1 MPMNPYHFKMR
12 YQGLLI
18 SLIIAFASCGESS
31 DKARIQSIVEEWQ
44 GKQIVLPEVMTDF
57 MSGDTINLTDA
68 DFTILTYVDSIGCTG
83 CKMKLPLWKNFLNSL
98 DSIGDGNFQFIM
110 MVYPSD
116 ITELKYLM
124 KRDDFDYPVYLD
136 ADNKVSKDN
145 SFPDKT
151 AFQTFLLD
159 RNMKVTAI
167 GNPTYSSE
175 IAKLY
180 KEIISGQISVSAES
194 RNFVSV
200 SDSQILLGN
209 LRSGE
214 SRTREVVFTNQG
226 NDTVRIEK
234 VISSCD
240 CTELSLPRRYI
251 APKSDLK
258 AVLTFSGDSVSGDF
272 ERTIQVYFSDFE
284 YPTIINVSGNII
296 Q

>member
-1 MPMNPYHFKMR
+1 MKYFYIIFLP
-12 YQGLLI
+12 LLF
-18 SLIIAFASCGESS
+18 SSCQKPS
-31 DKARIQSIVEEWQ
+31 DSKSIQKIVEEWQ
-44 GKQIVLPEVMTDF
+44 GKPIVLPKDMTDF
-57 MSGDTINLTDA
+57 ITGDRIDLTNA
-68 DFTILTYVDSIGCTG
+68 DFTILAYVDSTGCTG
-83 CKMKLPLWKNFLNSL
+83 CKMKLPLWKKFLSSI
-98 DSIGDGNFQFIM
+98 DSICDLDVQFIM
-110 MVYPSD
+110 VVYPSD

-136 ADNKVSKDN
+136 TENKVSKDN

-180 KEIISGQISVSAES
+180 KEIISGQISVSAET
-194 RNFVSV
+194 RNLVSV
-200 SDSQILLGN
+200 SDSHIFLGN
-209 LRSGE
+209 LHFGE
-214 SRTREVVFTNQG
+214 GRTREVVFTNQG

-240 CTELSLPRRYI
+240 CTELSLPRGYI

-258 AVLTFSGDSVSGDF
+258 AVLTFGGDSVSGDF
-272 ERTIQVYFSDFE
+272 ERSIHMYFSDFE

>member
-1 MPMNPYHFKMR
+1 MR
-12 YQGLLI
+12 YQGLLFI
-18 SLIIAFASCGESS
+18 FIIAFASCGGYS

-57 MSGDTINLTDA
+57 MTGDTINLKDA
-68 DFTILTYVDSIGCTG
+68 DFTILTYVDSVGCTG
-83 CKMKLPLWKNFLNSL
+83 CKMKLPLWKKFLSSI
-98 DSIGDGNFQFIM
+98 DSICDLNVQFIM
-110 MVYPSD
+110 VVYPSD

-136 ADNKVSKDN
+136 DDNKVSKAN

-167 GNPTYSSE
+167 GNPTYSTE

-180 KEIISGQISVSAES
+180 KRIISGQLSVSTES
-194 RNFVSV
+194 RSIVSV
-200 SDSQILLGN
+200 SDSQIFLGN

-214 SRTREVVFTNQG
+214 ERSREVVFTNHG

-240 CTELSLPRRYI
+240 CTELSLPRGYI
-251 APKSDLK
+251 APKSNLR
-258 AVLTFSGDSVSGDF
+258 AVLTFGGDSVSGDF
-272 ERTIQVYFSDFE
+272 GRSIHVYFSDFD

-296 Q
+296 